1 MGTSNLS
8 SVMATSFKLISS
20 ELKVEFEIG
29 DTDYDVV
36 WSMEN
41 NNDEDAG
48 GMVEENFG
56 EGNEAKAE
64 KEESNEE
71 NTEALKKEKEFSKQ
85 TAIFRES
92 WGLQPPP
99 VQSKEDDDE
108 KDSSADDD
116 QVVLS
121 D

>member
-1 MGTSNLS
+1 MGTSNMS

-56 EGNEAKAE
+56 ECNEAKAE

-85 TAIFRES
+85 AAIFRDS
-92 WGLQPPP
+92 WGLQPPTVP
-99 VQSKEDDDE
+99 SKEDDDTVAANE
-108 KDSSADDD
+108 KDS
-116 QVVLS
+116 
-121 D
+121 